1 MNGLIFVGILF
12 TELILLF
19 LFSISITKTLGR
31 FFYSLIKNKR
41 ITVYILSLIF
51 LPGTIIH
58 ELSHFFTAIILF
70 VRVGNINIF
79 PIVEEDGIQL
89 GSVQIEK
96 ADIIRRIIIGLA
108 PVATGT
114 LIIIASLW
122 FFRNGLFTTSSIWQT
137 AIFLYLIFA
146 ISNTMFSSKKDLEGA
161 LVFFGTIFTTII
173 ILFAVLY
180 FTNHFPS
187 FTFVKILN
195 SNNIIDF
202 LKKAET
208 FMLIPIGIDSLIFII
223 SRIFK
228 RS

>member
-161 LVFFGTIFTTII
+161 LVFFVTIFTTII